1 MRQRWMLLTAAAAI
15 LLLVAM
21 PASNA
26 EDEEGGGKPFRIRRP
41 RLRVTPR
48 ERARKRTNTASAAED
63 REDEVEEDAAAK
75 DDSRSTRQL
84 PASLRT
90 RKRVRRPVVITPSPL
105 SDFGN
110 DDSSDDDASDSFGG
124 SRFTPSRGGFGLQRR
139 PAEDDDDDD
148 IVDDGSTLQLFPSRG
163 GASFGGGSSSS
174 SSSKRRNPLAPK
186 LTAPNDDGYKIV
198 CYYTNWSQYRPKIG
212 KYLPEYLDAH
222 LCTHVIFAFG
232 WIKNGKLTSFEAS
245 DVASTGKPGL
255 YQRIVGLKARNP
267 KLKVLLAIGGWSFG
281 TSKFKKMAE
290 TRFSR
295 QTFIFSAIPF
305 LRKHNFDGLDMD
317 WEYPKRADRDNFV
330 AVLKEL
336 RQAFEFEAEET
347 NNPRLLLSAA
357 VPVGP
362 DNVRGGY
369 DVPAVAKWLDFVN
382 LMAYDFHGKWE
393 KQTGHNAPLYAPSSD
408 SEWRKQ
414 LSVSFAAQMW
424 VKLGTPKNK
433 LVIGMPSYGRSFTL
447 TDRSKYIVNS
457 PAKDGGKAGKYTRE
471 AGFLAYYEVCQ
482 MLLEGAS
489 YLWDEEMKVPYLVQG
504 DQWVGFDDERSI
516 RNKMD
521 WIKTNGFAGAMV
533 WSVDMDDF
541 NGTICGSGVKYP
553 LIGAMREELL
563 GIPRDTVAPGID
575 PVDIDWESV
584 AQAPPL
590 ISV

>member
-1 MRQRWMLLTAAAAI
+1 MRQRWMLLTAAAAV